1 MEDTGELDSDVASAD
16 NDSALRQ
23 LLKVEEAVRVEAV
36 FVAGDVLREGR
47 GTADSDDEAVRG
59 ELALL
64 VRSAVRLRLGV
75 RRDDGDSVLV
85 VELGVASDVVHLVL
99 LDVWVQTSGSITRLC
114 RGRHNSWIR

>member
-47 GTADSDDEAVRG
+47 GTADGDDEAVRG

-85 VELGVASDVVHLVL
+85 VELGVARDVVHLVL

>member
-23 LLKVEEAVRVEAV
+23 LLKVEKAVRVEAV
-36 FVAGDVLREGR
+36 LVAGDVLREGR
-47 GTADSDDEAVRG
+47 GTADGDDETVRG

-75 RRDDGDSVLV
+75 RRDDGDGVLV
-85 VELGVASDVVHLVL
+85 VELGVASDVVNLVL
-99 LDVWVQTSGSITRLC
+99 FDVWVQTSGSIIRL
-114 RGRHNSWIR
+114 RTAVTS